1 MEDDREDL
9 SKAETL
15 QEVAIPGEKRISLS
29 ELGENRKARV
39 SVIEGGRGVKARLSQ
54 IGIHPGD
61 VVTVVRYGALKGP
74 LVIEVHG
81 FQLALGRGVASQ
93 ILVEEVES

>member
-1 MEDDREDL
+1 M
-9 SKAETL
+9 KAEIL
-15 QEVAIPGEKRISLS
+15 QEEAIPGEKRISLS
-29 ELGENRKARV
+29 ELGERKKARV